1 MKKQVSKKSGFTLIE
16 LMVVVIIV
24 GILAAVAIP
33 MMSANKRKS
42 IGSEAVATL
51 GTLNTANKL
60 YKVATGNYANDVNT
74 LITGGYVQTDD
85 LDGTYFDNV
94 DYTGSAS
101 WDNTN
106 EKFVFN
112 TAVTDNQNGTHVIVW
127 DTTGLTYTDSE

>member
-42 IGSEAVATL
+42 VGSEAVAAL

-60 YKVATGNYANDVNT
+60 YKVATGAYATDVAS
-74 LITGGYVQTDD
+74 LVSGGYIESDD
-85 LDGTYFDNV
+85 LDGTYFTYANYSSATWSTDN
-94 DYTGSAS
+94 DKYTISGQSDKNGETHTIS
-101 WDNTN
+101 WD
-106 EKFVFN
+106 
-112 TAVTDNQNGTHVIVW
+112 
-127 DTTGLTYTDSE
+127 TDSHSYKDL